1 MILNTL
7 EKFMDLFIFW
17 QFIYLSSLKKM
28 IKRILNHCIFAKGK
42 SYTTSSC

>member
-28 IKRILNHCIFAKGK
+28 IKRILKHCIFAKGK